1 MGELKYWPTM
11 LYTAPSTKDD
21 IKVISIALF
30 PPSPVPPQLS
40 QPCEVYTRTQLG
52 DIVVHNTFPTHKGLN
67 NAIEDALM
75 DEPRVWVLCAPP
87 HAGKSTAVSH
97 VLHNLHQQG
106 KVNVLELEGS
116 SFNKF
121 ILKRGG
127 DKYLGLDDWL
137 QHAMGCAKPFSIGRN
152 SILAHV
158 FPEQDEGFT
167 HPLSVVLIDQFEA
180 ITNTVPDIKEVQS
193 MMHNV
198 AVDIPIL
205 KNYAVLATTS
215 NLETYL
221 EMLTWNGGQKF
232 TAVVEGGFI
241 WTQEELQHVVD
252 TYQRKGFISPAT
264 ATQASMK
271 ALQEAMKNMTTITH
285 LRLYMES
292 HFLVDF
298 NIPPPRALVQG
309 EL

>member
-1 MGELKYWPTM
+1 
-11 LYTAPSTKDD
+11 
-21 IKVISIALF
+21 
-30 PPSPVPPQLS
+30 
-40 QPCEVYTRTQLG
+40 
-52 DIVVHNTFPTHKGLN
+52 
-67 NAIEDALM
+67 
-75 DEPRVWVLCAPP
+75 
-87 HAGKSTAVSH
+87 
-97 VLHNLHQQG
+97 
-106 KVNVLELEGS
+106 
-116 SFNKF
+116 
-121 ILKRGG
+121 
-127 DKYLGLDDWL
+127 
-137 QHAMGCAKPFSIGRN
+137 
-152 SILAHV
+152 
-158 FPEQDEGFT
+158 
-167 HPLSVVLIDQFEA
+167 
-180 ITNTVPDIKEVQS
+180 

-271 ALQEAMKNMTTITH
+271 ALQEAMKNMTTISE
-285 LRLYMES
+285 LRLYLRD
-292 HFLVDF
+292 HKLVKF
-298 NIPPPRALVQG
+298 TIPASKPVQG

>member
-1 MGELKYWPTM
+1 
-11 LYTAPSTKDD
+11 
-21 IKVISIALF
+21 
-30 PPSPVPPQLS
+30 
-40 QPCEVYTRTQLG
+40 
-52 DIVVHNTFPTHKGLN
+52 
-67 NAIEDALM
+67 M

-97 VLHNLHQQG
+97 VIHNLHQQG
-106 KVNVLELEGS
+106 KVNVLELEGIT
-116 SFNKF
+116 FYNFVKVYE
-121 ILKRGG
+121 K
-127 DKYLGLDDWL
+127 KYLGLPEWL
-137 QHAMGCAKPFSIGRN
+137 QHKMGCAKPFSIGRS

-158 FPEQDEGFT
+158 FLEQDKGFT
-167 HPLSVVLIDQFEA
+167 HSLIDRFET
-180 ITNTVPDIKEVQS
+180 ITTTVPDIKEVQS
-193 MMHNV
+193 MIHNF

-221 EMLTWNGGQKF
+221 EMLTRNGGQKF

-264 ATQASMK
+264 ATPASMK
-271 ALQEAMKNMTTITH
+271 ALHDAMKNTTTINE
-285 LRLYMES
+285 LRLYLRYHKSVKFTTPASE
-292 HFLVDF
+292 
-298 NIPPPRALVQG
+298 PVQG